1 MNRLRILLQSNF
13 FYCILF
19 FAMTLFIIC
28 KTKYIKYE
36 SSIPN
41 DTKIIS
47 GIVSEYTI
55 TEDKLTL
62 TIDTPEK
69 IICNYY
75 LKDNDKFF
83 NLYGSK
89 VQVEG
94 EIYKPLNN
102 TVPNT
107 FNYKKY
113 LYQNQIYNLFTAS
126 KITVIESS
134 FNFRNIVVN
143 RINNFNTKEYL
154 LLFIMGEK
162 SFLDKKNYEM
172 YQKNGV
178 AHLLAISGLHISI
191 FVLILEKLLNRIKQY
206 KRDIC
211 IVLFLYFYL
220 YITNFSVSLL
230 RCFIFFVLKKLLCL
244 LDINISNI
252 KMLFLTA
259 VIILFINPFYLYS
272 VSFVYSFI
280 ITFYLFILKF
290 RSKNYIMGLLI
301 VSVISFLAS
310 FPISVNL
317 NYEINCLS
325 ILSNIFFVPYVSFIL
340 FPISLLTFCF
350 PFVNNLFHFLIA
362 IFENLNSFF
371 LNYCSFFIVCPKL
384 NFFII
389 VIYYINLFM
398 FMKFYK
404 KKYIIII
411 IIVLYLNRLSY
422 KINENYSV
430 YIMDVG
436 QGDCAVL
443 ISPFQKE
450 VIILDTGGNRN
461 YSVFDNVALFL
472 KSLGIYHIDL
482 LVISHGDFDHIGEFN
497 NVKENFKIESAMLNF
512 NKYNELEREILDS
525 NLKLVD
531 TVNLKYFK
539 SINYNFNKTNEND
552 SSLVLLFKLYKYNF
566 LFSGDIGTKPLEKI
580 LSNNNLKSDF
590 YKVSHHGS
598 KNNTSNNIIE
608 KINPSHSFISAGRN
622 NIHKHPSKETLE
634 ILNQCNADFY
644 TTINSGSILIKIF
657 EDEYS
662 IETYNP

>member
-1 MNRLRILLQSNF
+1 
-13 FYCILF
+13 
-19 FAMTLFIIC
+19 MTIFIIY

-41 DTKIIS
+41 DTKVIT

-430 YIMDVG
+430 YSMDVG